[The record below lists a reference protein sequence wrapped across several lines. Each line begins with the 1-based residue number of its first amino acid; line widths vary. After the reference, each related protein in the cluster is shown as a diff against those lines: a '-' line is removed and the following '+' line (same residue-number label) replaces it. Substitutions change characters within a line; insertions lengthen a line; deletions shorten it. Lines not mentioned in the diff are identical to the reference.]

1 MHPLE
6 DWAETW
12 CHYLHMVDTLE
23 TATGYGLILKPPV
36 QHDPSLTDHTPV
48 ERSSFQSRSTGG
60 TLTYAINGLGRS
72 LGVPDAYPFS
82 LSPTVIAK
90 LAFVHRVVHSA
101 ARSQGQRGAAAAL
114 EVITRNCGSTLRCL
128 AGKSPYEIVYA
139 LRIPGV

>member
-48 ERSSFQSRSTGG
+48 ERSSFQSLVHRWHP
-60 TLTYAINGLGRS
+60 LTYAINGLGRS

-101 ARSQGQRGAAAAL
+101 ARSYKANAGQPQR
-114 EVITRNCGSTLRCL
+114 
-128 AGKSPYEIVYA
+128 
-139 LRIPGV
+139 